1 MATMRTFFRWAYDYQ
16 YACMGK
22 VVLFIEGKLIRTPSL
37 STAPSSTGPPNRR
50 AIGALTA
57 AIQSGNRQTSTS
69 SHHRF
74 STRVGEHPPSMPS
87 ITPASST
94 DRNRRK
100 HHTSVT
106 TSPKCIQQMKILI
119 LRLWALAGLDISEKC
134 RILTKESSNDAGAAG
149 TADSVVRKF
158 GPRHVRPMGDI
169 DEFDIGRPLGRGAF
183 GSVFIARSKE
193 DKIIVALKASHFKHP
208 NILQL
213 KGYFHDQQRIY
224 IILEFA
230 EGGNLYER
238 LKREVKLGEAE
249 AAKYVRQLA
258 DALSYCHVRRII
270 HRDIK
275 PENILLDR
283 KGNAKIADFGWAV
296 VSADSR
302 RKTFC
307 GTLDYMSPEMIS
319 RKTYDHTLS
328 LGKCRDIISKGMTIV
343 IVGKEITEG
352 PYYKIE

>member
-134 RILTKESSNDAGAAG
+134 RILTVLFKEQISKCN
-149 TADSVVRKF
+149 VEHQVNREI
-158 GPRHVRPMGDI
+158 DI
-169 DEFDIGRPLGRGAF
+169 QYHL
-183 GSVFIARSKE
+183 
-193 DKIIVALKASHFKHP
+193 KHP